1 MSFSD
6 DFAKA
11 RQAAGLTQAELAELI
26 GVTRL
31 TVSKWERGESSPP
44 PEPIP
49 SQSEILAKIPAPKGR

>member
-1 MSFSD
+1 MT
-6 DFAKA
+6 FAAQLKTA
-11 RQAAGLTQAELAELI
+11 RLAAGLTQAELAELI

-49 SQSEILAKIPAPKGR
+49 SQSEILSKIPAPKGR